1 MTLIAVEIVQATA
14 APGDEKAH
22 SAKCQVFPVILP
34 CCNLN
39 PFCKTTLSPSWKL
52 SYSQQISQGQT
63 LNQDKLLSAPATSII
78 YNNLHILL
86 ILPKYHLLQ
95 NSAALLQMKTVRS
108 ICFKPGTML
117 LLTIKISAKDHHLFR
132 SLDILRGIR
141 HIRETWRPFLLMRCS
156 FCLLLTLLFTFPAN
170 RFPMSSFNYCFSSD
184 QHSVVLR

>member
-1 MTLIAVEIVQATA
+1 MTLTAVEILQAAA

-22 SAKCQVFPVILP
+22 SAPCQVFPVILP

-52 SYSQQISQGQT
+52 SYSQQISKGQT

-78 YNNLHILL
+78 YNNLHSLL

-117 LLTIKISAKDHHLFR
+117 LLTTTTLAKTHHFFR
-132 SLDILRGIR
+132 GLDIWRGIM
-141 HIRETWRPFLLMRCS
+141 HIRDT
-156 FCLLLTLLFTFPAN
+156 
-170 RFPMSSFNYCFSSD
+170 
-184 QHSVVLR
+184 